1 MMHSKLFFGLLWG
14 LAPLGALHAALP
26 DTTARLR
33 VHPIDSVLIQGADSP
48 ARDLPGAAVVL
59 DRGQIARGGRSSL
72 LPALS
77 EQVPGLFITGRG
89 VMGFG
94 VSGGASGQ
102 MNLRGVGGGASG
114 GPTTGLLVLID
125 GQPQYMGLMGH
136 PIADAYQ
143 SLLAER
149 VEVTRGPASV
159 LYGSNAMGG
168 VVNIITRKPAQDG
181 VRTDLHAAYG
191 SYNTLET
198 ELSNQVRKGRITST
212 VSGSYNRSDGHR
224 PHMGFEQFGGLVK
237 MGVEIARAWNLSA
250 DADVT
255 HFNAQNPGSVSAP
268 LVDNIQHITR
278 GVASVVVQNDYGRT
292 SGSLGLFYNWG
303 RHRIDDGYSPGAQP
317 LDYRFN
323 SRDKVA
329 GVAWHQSVALFRGNR
344 TTFGV
349 DYRYF
354 GGKAWNHYLD
364 GQPDRT
370 TADKTQHETAG
381 YVDLRQRLAHWL
393 SLEAGVRLD
402 RHSHAGTE
410 WVPQGAL
417 VFRLPHQ
424 TQLRASVGKGFRF
437 PTIREMYMFPTQN
450 PDLRSERIVNY
461 EIALS
466 QTPGDGA
473 FRYGVN
479 IFYLCGDNMIQTLP
493 VDGRPLNVNTGRIEN
508 AGVEAD
514 VAWRFARAWNLS
526 ANYSYLHMKYPIV
539 AAPEHKLYGALEFT
553 SGRWNAATGLQYVR
567 GLFTELDPLHRE
579 NFLLWNA
586 RASFRAAKNLRIFVR
601 GENLLAQHYEINA
614 GYPMPK
620 ATVMAGVDL
629 NFQSQRK

>member
-1 MMHSKLFFGLLWG
+1 MKSTLLWG
-14 LAPLGALHAALP
+14 LLCSSVPLCTSGAVFS
-26 DTTARLR
+26 DTLIRER
-33 VHPIDSVLIQGADSP
+33 VHPIDSVLIRGAGSLS
-48 ARDLPGAAVVL
+48 RDVPGTAFVL
-59 DRGQIARGGRSSL
+59 DRGQIVRGGRSSL
-72 LPALS
+72 LPSLS
-77 EQVPGLFITGRG
+77 EHVPGLFITGRG
-89 VMGFG
+89 IMGFG

-102 MNLRGVGGGASG
+102 MNLRGVGSGASG

-168 VVNIITRKPAQDG
+168 VVNIITRKSAQDG

-198 ELSNQVRKGRITST
+198 ELSNQVRKGRFTST

-224 PHMGFEQFGGLVK
+224 PHMGFGQFGGLVK
-237 MGVEIARAWNLSA
+237 LGVKIARAWNLSA
-250 DADVT
+250 NADVT
-255 HFNAQNPGSVSAP
+255 HFNAQNPGSVDAP
-268 LVDNIQHITR
+268 LLDNIQHITR
-278 GVASVVVQNDYGRT
+278 GVASAVVQNDYGRT

-303 RHRIDDGYSPGAQP
+303 RHRINDGYSPGSQP
-317 LDYRFN
+317 LAYRFN
-323 SRDKVA
+323 SRDKMA
-329 GVAWHQSVALFRGNR
+329 GVSWHQSVALFRGNR
-344 TTFGV
+344 TTFGA

-364 GQPDRT
+364 GRPDLT
-370 TADKTQHETAG
+370 TADKTQHEVAG
-381 YVDLRQRLAHWL
+381 YIDLRQNLLHWFAV
-393 SLEAGVRLD
+393 EAGIRLD

-417 VFRLPHQ
+417 VFRLPRQ

-450 PDLRSERIVNY
+450 PDLRPERVVNY

-466 QTPGDGA
+466 QTPGGGS

-479 IFYLCGDNMIQTLP
+479 VFYLTGDNMIQTLP
-493 VDGRPLNVNTGRIEN
+493 VNGRPLNVNTGRIEN

-514 VAWRFARAWNLS
+514 AAWRFARSWNLS

-539 AAPEHKLYGALEFT
+539 AAPEHKVYGSLEFT

-567 GLFTELDPLHRE
+567 GLFSGLDPLRRE
-579 NFLLWNA
+579 NFLLWSA
-586 RASFRAAKNLRIFVR
+586 RASFRAAKNLRLFVR
-601 GENLLAQHYEINA
+601 GENLLAQRYEINA

-620 ATVMAGVDL
+620 ATVMAGAEL
-629 NFQSQRK
+629 HFQALRK